1 MSHKHKTGLASALL
15 IGVCAPL
22 IARADVLAHVLAT
35 KRLRCG
41 VYADVPPFSAPDP
54 VSRRLVGMDDDLC
67 AAVAAQ
73 LGVQLQLAPLSV
85 DSRIPA
91 LQMGRIDILIA
102 NLAYTRR
109 RTSEIAFSYSYYV
122 ADEALVVRTKD
133 AALTPA
139 DFRGQRLSAVSGSTS
154 AEAIRL
160 NGAIVVTYHDV
171 GEAYLALQEHKV
183 RGMVT
188 NNVTAHKLILQ
199 VAAAGVHLGLIE
211 QPMAL
216 EPIAIGVRKGEPAML
231 AKTNE
236 ILLRLDQQGQIARIW
251 NHWLGPGTSYDM
263 SRTGAVLDITKLEFS
278 PLP

>member
-1 MSHKHKTGLASALL
+1 MLLVGTCFPFIVRAGALT
-15 IGVCAPL
+15 
-22 IARADVLAHVLAT
+22 HVLAT

-54 VSRRLVGMDDDLC
+54 VSRKLVGMDVDLC
-67 AAVAAQ
+67 AAVAAH
-73 LGVQLQLAPLSV
+73 LGVRLQLAPISI

-109 RTSEIAFSYSYYV
+109 RRDQIDFSYAYYIAKEVLIVHSSDSGTSY
-122 ADEALVVRTKD
+122 
-133 AALTPA
+133 
-139 DFRGQRLSAVSGSTS
+139 RGQRLSAVSGSTS

-160 NGAIVVTYHDV
+160 NGAIPVTYHDY
-171 GEAYLALQEHKV
+171 GSAYLALQEHKV

-188 NNVTAHKLILQ
+188 NSVAAHKLILQ
-199 VAAAGVHLGLIE
+199 VAAAGVHLRIVE

-216 EPIAIGVRKGEPAML
+216 EPIAIGIRKREPAML
-231 AKTNE
+231 AKVDAV
-236 ILLRLDQQGQIARIW
+236 LMRLEQRGQLEKIW
-251 NHWLGPGTSYDM
+251 NHWLGPGTPYDM
-263 SRTGAVLDITKLEFS
+263 TRTDTVVDIGRLKFS

>member
-1 MSHKHKTGLASALL
+1 LPRTRQASLICAL
-15 IGVCAPL
+15 IVGTCFPFIV
-22 IARADVLAHVLAT
+22 RADALSHVLAT

-54 VSRRLVGMDDDLC
+54 VSRKLVGMDVDLC

-73 LGVQLQLAPLSV
+73 LGVRLQLAPLSI

-109 RTSEIAFSYSYYV
+109 RTDQIDFSYAYYMAKEV
-122 ADEALVVRTKD
+122 LIVHSRDSE
-133 AALTPA
+133 LTA
-139 DFRGQRLSAVSGSTS
+139 TSFRGQRLSAVSGSTS

-160 NGAIVVTYHDV
+160 NGALPVTYHDY
-171 GEAYLALQEHKV
+171 GSAYLALQEHKV

-188 NNVTAHKLILQ
+188 NSVAAHKLVLQ
-199 VAAAGVHLGLIE
+199 VAAASVHLQIVE

-216 EPIAIGVRKGEPAML
+216 EPIGIGIRKGEPAML
-231 AKTNE
+231 AKVDAV
-236 ILLRLDQQGQIARIW
+236 LMRLEQQGQLEKIW
-251 NHWLGPGTSYDM
+251 NHWLGPGTPYDM
-263 SRTGAVLDITKLEFS
+263 ARTDRVVDIGKLKFS